1 MKTAVNQPTF
11 FSWLGYFE
19 LINYVDNFVFLDNV
33 PFGNKPKRINR
44 NIIADEEGKE
54 FNITL
59 SITKSNQLSHI
70 KDCKIIFDKN
80 YERSKN
86 LILEIYKKSK
96 FYKEISPLIMDIYSF
111 KSENLCE
118 FNINLIKK
126 ICNLIDIKCQFFQSS
141 KDFDFKDKLTN
152 SEYYNKIADNLKSTS
167 YCTFSTGFK
176 QGLYSVEDFSSNNKT
191 FLVQD
196 YKHPVYKRRKIFRP
210 YLSILDLLFNCLE
223 DSKQII
229 LEGSHWIKYEKN

>member
-44 NIIADEEGKE
+44 NIIANEEGEK

-59 SITKSNQLSHI
+59 SIKKPNQLSYI
-70 KDCKIIFDKN
+70 KDCNIIVDKN
-80 YERSKN
+80 TEKSKN
-86 LILEIYKKSK
+86 LILDIYKNSK
-96 FYKEISPLIMDIYSF
+96 FYNEVSSIVLDIYSF
-111 KSENLCE
+111 KSENLAE

-126 ICNLIDIKCQFFQSS
+126 ICNIIDINCQFYQSS

-167 YCTFSTGFK
+167 YCTFSTGYK
-176 QGLYSVEDFSSNNKT
+176 SGLYKPEDFFSNNKK
-191 FLVQD
+191 FIVQD
-196 YKHPVYKRRKIFRP
+196 YKHPAYKRSKIFIP
-210 YLSILDLLFNCLE
+210 YLSIIDLLFNNFE
-223 DSKQII
+223 NSKQII
-229 LEGSHWIKYEKN
+229 LEGSNWIKYERN

>member
-44 NIIADEEGKE
+44 NLIADEQGEE
-54 FNITL
+54 INISV
-59 SITKSNQLSHI
+59 SITKLNSSTIIN
-70 KDCKIIFDKN
+70 DCRIVFDKN
-80 YERSKN
+80 FDKSKN
-86 LILEIYKKSK
+86 LILEVYKNSEY
-96 FYKEISPLIMDIYSF
+96 YKEISEFIFDIYSF
-111 KSENLCE
+111 KSNNLAE

-126 ICNLIDIKCQFFQSS
+126 ICNLINIKCQFYQAS

-152 SEYYNKIADNLKSTS
+152 SEYYNKIADQLKSTS

-176 QGLYSVEDFSSNNKT
+176 QGLYSAEDFASNNKT
-191 FLVQD
+191 FYVQD
-196 YKHPVYKRRKIFRP
+196 YKHPIYKRKFLFKP
-210 YLSILDLLFNCLE
+210 YLSILDLLFN
-223 DSKQII
+223 DFKNTKKII
-229 LEGSHWIKYEKN
+229 IEGSNWIKYEKN